1 MTTPDDYKQ
10 KVSFQLSEYATP
22 STPGVVRVLKT
33 WEETVKELM
42 DDHQVGKAIDDTKA
56 VRRVTEP
63 LLANLKTPEEKLETI
78 YNFVRTNMVWSGKH
92 RWVSEREVDDVLES
106 HTGSSA
112 EITTL
117 ILSMLRVAGIEGFPV
132 LASTRDNGRVQ
143 DVYPILSQFN
153 YALACVPMAGKMYFL
168 DATDRF
174 CPFGVLPAR
183 VLNTRGLLLREG
195 PVEWVP
201 LATRASYNHAMTA
214 TLILSATGELH
225 GQIESTDNDYAAIAR
240 RKDLKDEKDAEV
252 AKNVLGADK
261 SLIEVDSVR
270 VTGRDSVILPLVVQA
285 AINSSAYAQVE
296 GDLIYFNPFVA
307 ERQCDNPFTLP
318 VRKYPVDMTYP
329 RELSWNYS
337 ITLPEGYDV
346 KEMPEDK
353 NAVVGGGEAVFTRT
367 CKVEGRSLSMHARLV
382 VRRSV
387 FASKTYGALKGF
399 YEKVTSIEGEQV
411 VLTKRVI

>member
-1 MTTPDDYKQ
+1 
-10 KVSFQLSEYATP
+10 
-22 STPGVVRVLKT
+22 
-33 WEETVKELM
+33 
-42 DDHQVGKAIDDTKA
+42 
-56 VRRVTEP
+56 
-63 LLANLKTPEEKLETI
+63 
-78 YNFVRTNMVWSGKH
+78 
-92 RWVSEREVDDVLES
+92 
-106 HTGSSA
+106 
-112 EITTL
+112 
-117 ILSMLRVAGIEGFPV
+117 
-132 LASTRDNGRVQ
+132 
-143 DVYPILSQFN
+143 
-153 YALACVPMAGKMYFL
+153 
-168 DATDRF
+168 
-174 CPFGVLPAR
+174 
-183 VLNTRGLLLREG
+183 
-195 PVEWVP
+195 
-201 LATRASYNHAMTA
+201 MTA